1 MRAIRHGFGAIA
13 SVAVLITGTAVAA
26 EVRTAPAPTD
36 ELPVT
41 APATGE
47 PENFGAS
54 CRTVVEGSRVTA
66 HCSNPYPRTDRI
78 RLHVEC
84 DRWWDLDTDSAPV
97 EVGPADY
104 AQVTGRC
111 WKEVRSAWITHE
123 PADPA
128 PASPAP
134 GSPPVRGPLPAP
146 GPLPVRG
153 S

>member
-1 MRAIRHGFGAIA
+1 MRAIRQSFGAFA
-13 SVAVLITGTAVAA
+13 SVAVLITGTFVATELRA
-26 EVRTAPAPTD
+26 APAPAE
-36 ELPVT
+36 ELPAAAPT
-41 APATGE
+41 AQE

-84 DRWWDLDTDSAPV
+84 ERWWDVDSDSAPV
-97 EVGPADY
+97 EVEPADY
-104 AQVTGRC
+104 ARVTGRC

-128 PASPAP
+128 PAPD
-134 GSPPVRGPLPAP
+134 SPPVRG
-146 GPLPVRG
+146 

>member
-1 MRAIRHGFGAIA
+1 MRAIRRGFGVIA

-26 EVRTAPAPTD
+26 ELRAAPAPAED
-36 ELPVT
+36 P
-41 APATGE
+41 PATAAAGD

-84 DRWWDLDTDSAPV
+84 DRWWDVDSDSAPV
-97 EVGPADY
+97 EVEPADY

-111 WKEVRSAWITHE
+111 WKEVRSAWITHQ

-128 PASPAP
+128 PAQDP
-134 GSPPVRGPLPAP
+134 PPVRG
-146 GPLPVRG
+146 